1 MSIKPTRDISSLD
14 DLSKSFNDWS
24 SIDKMIKEFS
34 EKLKELKQ
42 KKIDLQEKNM
52 EFMMV
57 NDLDSVQLGHGEEVK
72 LIMTRNKL
80 SNVTK
85 ARLPSKLEKYFEEKK
100 KYDHEKSINAVKEIM
115 EFLEEDPVYVE
126 SSYLKKYEEKG

>member
-1 MSIKPTRDISSLD
+1 MSIKPTRDIGTKDELA
-14 DLSKSFNDWS
+14 KSFNDWS
-24 SIDKMIKEFS
+24 EIDKMIKQFS

-42 KKIDLQEKNM
+42 RKMDLQEKNI

-57 NDLDSVQLGHGEEVK
+57 NDMDTIQMGHGEEVK
-72 LIMTRNKL
+72 LVMTRNKL

-85 ARLPSKLEKYFEEKK
+85 ARLPGKLEKYFEEKK
-100 KYDHEKSINAVKEIM
+100 QYNHDKSVKAVQEIM

-126 SSYLKKYEEKG
+126 SSYLRKYEEK